1 VAVEATAQGVE
12 VRRAQS
18 AEEVGAALTLRHAV
32 FCDEQGVPLADE
44 LDGRDEAAIHLVAL
58 AERRLVG
65 ACRLLLEPDGTARF
79 GRLAVVPARRRQGIA
94 GALLAA
100 AEAEARE
107 QGARRMELAAQV
119 QAQGMYAR
127 RGYAVFGEPFS
138 DAGLPHVAMEK
149 ALA

>member
-1 VAVEATAQGVE
+1 LAVEATAQGVE

-32 FCDEQGVPLADE
+32 FCDEQGVPVADE
-44 LDGRDEAAIHLVAL
+44 LDGRDDEATHLVAI

-79 GRLAVVPARRRQGIA
+79 GRLAVAPARRGEGIA
-94 GALLAA
+94 AALLAA
-100 AEAEARE
+100 AESEARA
-107 QGARRMELAAQV
+107 QGARRMELAAQT
-119 QAQGMYAR
+119 QAQEMYER
-127 RGYAVFGEPFS
+127 RGFEVLGEPFS